1 MNRFTSHATRNRR
14 RTAVLSVL
22 ASAALAAAACGSDD
36 EGGAGT
42 AAPSAAPTTSSAATP
57 DTTGATDQQTTDSG
71 ATTSVDPSRPAGWIP
86 AGDGVK
92 GVTDDEIVIGLSTR
106 DAAATSATAGEL
118 SGGVTE
124 EGTPI
129 DKVQAAI
136 IDYINETGGI
146 AGRQVKPVYAF
157 YDITQS
163 NAKADRQRQQQ
174 AMCVSWT
181 EDNEVFAMVNTH
193 AATHELWFDCA
204 RESETPF
211 LASITVAVP
220 SQEQF
225 DAMSDYWYTPP
236 LMIADH
242 REQAVTS
249 FLLDH
254 GFFEEG
260 AKVGLMIEDTPGI
273 RAGVENGLK
282 PVLDEAGIEIAAE
295 IVYPDYL
302 ESPWPNYVLQLQMA
316 GVTHVLMSAT
326 HGSVWSTVGMMN
338 AAQDQGYFPKW
349 GVGSDNLPFAF
360 AALGAPNEQIENVMA
375 AGWIP
380 GFDTG
385 DPESQSAAAEECESI
400 MTEIGATP
408 REGDQVCELLFFLRA
423 AFEHAPELSPSGLAE
438 GTAALGDS
446 YQSVM
451 TGGGVTE
458 FGPGRH
464 DGPAE
469 ATLLAW
475 SEECTCL
482 AYTDQTGPLFD

>member
-295 IVYPDYL
+295 IVYPGLPRITVAELRAPAPDGWSDPRPDVCDPRIGVVDRRHD
-302 ESPWPNYVLQLQMA
+302 ERRA
-316 GVTHVLMSAT
+316 GSGLLPQVGCRVRQPAVRLRRPRRSQRADRER
-326 HGSVWSTVGMMN
+326 HGGGM
-338 AAQDQGYFPKW
+338 D
-349 GVGSDNLPFAF
+349 
-360 AALGAPNEQIENVMA
+360 
-375 AGWIP
+375 P
-380 GFDTG
+380 GFRHGRPGVAVGCRRGVRVDHDRDRG
-385 DPESQSAAAEECESI
+385 D
-400 MTEIGATP
+400 AT
-408 REGDQVCELLFFLRA
+408 
-423 AFEHAPELSPSGLAE
+423 
-438 GTAALGDS
+438 
-446 YQSVM
+446 
-451 TGGGVTE
+451 
-458 FGPGRH
+458 
-464 DGPAE
+464 
-469 ATLLAW
+469 
-475 SEECTCL
+475 
-482 AYTDQTGPLFD
+482 